1 MSSERRLCPA
11 CGANNFS
18 TQQNCWSCN
27 APLTSVK
34 AQGSIDTI
42 SDDPMVIPAIAVVI
56 LSILAPFISLCAG
69 LVFLMMPGRRNAT
82 LGWWNVIAGVLGTI
96 FHIVALAF
104 LIPSVSS
111 GVLTKTLSGLAQQRQ
126 QNDLNQSQNILNGQ
140 DQ

>member
-1 MSSERRLCPA
+1 
-11 CGANNFS
+11 
-18 TQQNCWSCN
+18 
-27 APLTSVK
+27 
-34 AQGSIDTI
+34 
-42 SDDPMVIPAIAVVI
+42 MVVPAIAVVI

-69 LVFLMMPGRRNAT
+69 LVFLMMSGRRNAT

-104 LIPSVSS
+104 LIPSVSC